1 MQIIATGKPQHKA
14 SRISNDISEG
24 QSTHKWKSKF
34 SFMIINFSIKRCS
47 ITLVNED
54 KLYSM
59 KPQRFAKVAVEQ
71 IYFTVMAI
79 QSRHQ

>member
-1 MQIIATGKPQHKA
+1 ML
-14 SRISNDISEG
+14 N
-24 QSTHKWKSKF
+24 
-34 SFMIINFSIKRCS
+34 N
-47 ITLVNED
+47 LD
-54 KLYSM
+54 KLYGM

>member
-1 MQIIATGKPQHKA
+1 MISAKA
-14 SRISNDISEG
+14 SP
-24 QSTHKWKSKF
+24 QHKWKSKF
-34 SFMIINFSIKRCS
+34 GFMIINFSIKRCS

-54 KLYSM
+54 KLYGM

-79 QSRHQ
+79 QSRHQSL